1 MKKVAV
7 IMSTYNG
14 EKYLEAQIRSIM
26 EQDEVLVDL
35 YIFDDGSTDQTVPLI
50 RQWMSSHENLH
61 LSLNQKN
68 YGAMK
73 SFLHGLQLTPD
84 ADYYALAD
92 QDDVWDRDKLVAGI
106 NSLEQYRDVD
116 YRLYCSV
123 AQIVDQDLNP
133 QGFDS
138 FDHQVLSFGE
148 ILTRNN
154 GIGCTFVFNRTLK
167 QVLNQL
173 PVADIQQQ
181 PLHDHWIYAI
191 CLALGG
197 KVVFDQH
204 SHIQYRQHSD
214 NVVGGERRSFW
225 QKLMDSGL
233 FDRNNRRKKFV
244 TALYNYYGSQM
255 IPENRLLVEQL
266 INYQTDF
273 QHKRSAIK
281 ALKQQMSS
289 TMGRVEMTLLLLLN
303 RF

>member
-7 IMSTYNG
+7 VMSTYNG
-14 EKYLEAQIRSIM
+14 EKYLEAQVRSIM
-26 EQDEVLVDL
+26 EQDDVLVDL
-35 YIFDDGSTDQTVPLI
+35 YIFDDGSIDQTVPLI
-50 RQWMSSHENLH
+50 RQWMSSYENIH

-73 SFLHGLQLTPD
+73 SFLHGLQHTPD

-92 QDDVWDRDKLVAGI
+92 QDDVWNHDKLAAGI
-106 NSLEQYRDVD
+106 IALERYADID

-133 QGFDS
+133 QGVDG

-167 QVLNQL
+167 QALDQL
-173 PVADIQQQ
+173 PVADIQGQ
-181 PLHDHWIYAI
+181 PLHDQWIYAI

-197 KVVFDQH
+197 KVFFDQQ

-214 NVVGGERRSFW
+214 NVVGGEHRSFGR
-225 QKLMDSGL
+225 KLVDSGL
-233 FDRNNRRKKFV
+233 FDRHNRRKKFV
-244 TALYNYYGSQM
+244 TALYTYYGQQM
-255 IPENRLLVEQL
+255 IPKSRLLVEQL
-266 INYQTDF
+266 IDYQVDF
-273 QHKRSAIK
+273 RHKHSAIK
-281 ALKQQMSS
+281 ALSPQMSS
-289 TMGRVEMTLLLLLN
+289 TVGRIEMTLLLLLN